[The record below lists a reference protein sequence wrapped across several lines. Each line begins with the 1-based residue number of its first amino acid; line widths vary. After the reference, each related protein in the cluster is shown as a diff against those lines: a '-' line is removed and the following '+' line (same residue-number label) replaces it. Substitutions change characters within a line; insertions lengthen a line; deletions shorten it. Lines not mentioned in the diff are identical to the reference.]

1 MYETLIWEVREHTGI
16 LTLNRPDRLNAIDT
30 VMRKEIESLMRKV
43 EADPNVWNIVLTGN
57 GRGFCSGADLKAR
70 DEEDKTGK
78 ANSAAAQPM
87 FETSLYYPLVFGE
100 LTKPVIAAVN
110 GVTRGAGCNMA
121 FSADFRIASEKANF
135 GCNFVDRGLMGEMSA
150 FYLPRMVGM
159 AVANEICLLGEPF
172 DAAQAKTW
180 GLVNAV
186 VPHDRLLDEALALA
200 AKLSRKA
207 PLAVRMTKVAL
218 HHAFD
223 TTAEHFLDMQN
234 TMNNKLRATA
244 DAKEALRAFIE
255 KRPAQ
260 FKGE

>member
-87 FETSLYYPLVFGE
+87 FETNLYYPLVFGE

-121 FSADFRIASEKANF
+121 VFSRFSY
-135 GCNFVDRGLMGEMSA
+135 C
-150 FYLPRMVGM
+150 
-159 AVANEICLLGEPF
+159 
-172 DAAQAKTW
+172 
-180 GLVNAV
+180 
-186 VPHDRLLDEALALA
+186 
-200 AKLSRKA
+200 
-207 PLAVRMTKVAL
+207 
-218 HHAFD
+218 
-223 TTAEHFLDMQN
+223 
-234 TMNNKLRATA
+234 
-244 DAKEALRAFIE
+244 
-255 KRPAQ
+255 
-260 FKGE
+260 